1 MTVWELGRFDCEAG
15 SFAQHGTPIAKPLG
29 VPPYRRRLRV
39 TNGHDYVRRTSS
51 PSGPVL
57 AAATDWKSVVRYESQ
72 TGGMTMTLYD
82 GLLVRRAPSWPQRR
96 TGSPS
101 YVTSHKRVA

>member
-29 VPPYRRRLRV
+29 VPPYRRTLRV
-39 TNGHDYVRRTSS
+39 TNGRYDNDMVRRTSS

-57 AAATDWKSVVRYESQ
+57 VAATDWKSVVHCE
-72 TGGMTMTLYD
+72 
-82 GLLVRRAPSWPQRR
+82 
-96 TGSPS
+96 
-101 YVTSHKRVA
+101 